1 MATHGTGTAP
11 APYSENVAR
20 LPDGAT
26 VAVEVA
32 SSRDLLLSARCHGGG
47 AMGAQVDTPAPT
59 MRNPMSRMYP
69 VSIDPSDG
77 R

>member
-1 MATHGTGTAP
+1 MRAAEGARRAGAGTA
-11 APYSENVAR
+11 AITTGEA
-20 LPDGAT
+20 
-26 VAVEVA
+26 E
-32 SSRDLLLSARCHGGG
+32 LSARCGRPTARHGGG